1 MLKTVVESDR
11 LIDAGSG
18 GGGGVFLCFKMN
30 IGVRIAVAQT
40 ITTVAEIIPALIL
53 IRSREN
59 NRRIALISLL
69 VLIKGVR

>member
-1 MLKTVVESDR
+1 MLKTVVESDK
-11 LIDAGSG
+11 LIDAGN